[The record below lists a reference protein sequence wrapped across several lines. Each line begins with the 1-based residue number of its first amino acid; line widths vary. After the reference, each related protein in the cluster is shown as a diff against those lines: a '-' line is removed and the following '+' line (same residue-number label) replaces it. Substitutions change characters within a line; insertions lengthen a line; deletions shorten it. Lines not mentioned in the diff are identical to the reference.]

1 MSAVPDVVVG
11 HDSSRPGPS
20 RTRGDAGGGEL
31 GRQRPELRDVV
42 VGAGQAGFQLAASL
56 REGGFAD
63 PITLVGD
70 ESALPYQRPP
80 LSKAYLAG
88 KTDAEGLFLRQP
100 GFFADHAIAHRSG
113 ARATAIDRAG
123 QRLELADG
131 TALPYDHLVL
141 ATGARNRPLPV
152 PGIDLAGV
160 YQLRG
165 LADADALRAVIATAR
180 TALVVGAGFIGLE
193 FAAVAAARGLSV
205 TVVEA
210 ADRPM
215 ARAVSAPTGAFFR
228 EAHEAMGVRFALSAG
243 VTAILGRDGR
253 TAGVALADGRELPAD
268 LVLVGIG
275 VVPNRDLAEAAGLP
289 AGDGVQVDAFLATPD
304 PNISA
309 IGDCARFPSP
319 FARGLT
325 QDGRVRIES
334 VQNAIDQ
341 GRCLAA
347 RLNGRPAPYAAL
359 PWFWSDQG
367 PHKLQ
372 IAGLSGSSDTSV
384 VRGDGPAF
392 SVFRFRDGV
401 LSAVESV
408 GRAGDHMIARRL
420 LGAGTALT
428 PEQAADP
435 GFDLK
440 ALAMGRA

>member
-1 MSAVPDVVVG
+1 VSAAGIVV
-11 HDSSRPGPS
+11 
-20 RTRGDAGGGEL
+20 AGS
-31 GRQRPELRDVV
+31 
-42 VGAGQAGFQLAASL
+42 GQAGFQLAASL
-56 REGGFAD
+56 REGGFRD

-70 ESALPYQRPP
+70 ETALPYQRPP

-100 GFFADHAIAHRSG
+100 GFFAEHAIAHRPG
-113 ARATAIDRAG
+113 LRAVGIDRAG
-123 QRLELADG
+123 RRLLLSDGQSLA
-131 TALPYDHLVL
+131 YDHLVL

-152 PGIDLAGV
+152 PGADAPNV
-160 YQLRG
+160 RQLRG
-165 LADADALRAVIATAR
+165 LEDADALRASLNSARAIVVI
-180 TALVVGAGFIGLE
+180 GAGFIGLE

-215 ARAVSAPTGAFFR
+215 ARAVSPEIGQFFR
-228 EAHEAMGVRFALSAG
+228 TAHEAWGVRFALGAG
-243 VTAILGRDGR
+243 VTAITGREGR
-253 TAGVALADGRELPAD
+253 AIGIVLADGRKLPAD
-268 LVLVGIG
+268 VVLIGIG
-275 VVPNRDLAEAAGLP
+275 VLPNRELAAEAGLP
-289 AGDGVQVDAFLATPD
+289 AEDGVRVDAFLATPD
-304 PNISA
+304 PAISA

-319 FARGLT
+319 FARGLSP
-325 QDGRVRIES
+325 DGTVRIES

-347 RLNGRPAPYAAL
+347 RLNGKPAAYGAL

-372 IAGLSGSSDTSV
+372 IAGLSGPGDSSV
-384 VRGDGPAF
+384 VRGSGAAF
-392 SVFRFRDGV
+392 SVFRFRDGS

-408 GRAGDHMIARRL
+408 DRAADHMIARRL
-420 LGAGTALT
+420 LAAGTPLT

-440 ALAMGRA
+440 ALAMARP